1 MKRFPPLGLAPLLL
15 GAVLA
20 PPSLAA
26 GLLDGYAEPGSVAA
40 ELRTLAGRLPGGTIV
55 EYGHSPD
62 GRPLLALQVSRGS
75 GDPNMRPALLII
87 GGVEPERLA
96 TVELALAIAG
106 RAGAVPDSGS
116 DPLATSVLYVIA
128 DPAPDGRARVLAGG
142 GGWIGA
148 PVDDDADGRLDEDG
162 PEDLDG
168 DGLVRW
174 MRVWRNGGA
183 YRPDTADVRA
193 SIKADAA
200 AGQPGQFDL
209 VREGK
214 DNDSDD
220 RIGEDDPGGV
230 RLDANFPH
238 GWVLFGPGAG
248 LFPMSQPESKA
259 LADFVLARPNI
270 AMALVLGREEI
281 LSGEGKTAPAPDPP
295 ASFPSAVRQSPLPSP
310 SAM

>member
-200 AGQPGQFDL
+200 AGQVSTDELLVAGDDL
-209 VREGK
+209 GAGDPDTHRRGTAGHHVGVRHQRLRPDRRWRVVAATRHDRERDRDREGALHTR
-214 DNDSDD
+214 SI
-220 RIGEDDPGGV
+220 RRGGQTV
-230 RLDANFPH
+230 IRH
-238 GWVLFGPGAG
+238 
-248 LFPMSQPESKA
+248 
-259 LADFVLARPNI
+259 ARTRCVVP
-270 AMALVLGREEI
+270 
-281 LSGEGKTAPAPDPP
+281 TAH
-295 ASFPSAVRQSPLPSP
+295 
-310 SAM
+310 